1 MTFAKSLLAGAL
13 LTVLGGTAHAGVGA
27 GEARQLGTKLTR
39 VGAEVAGNAAGTI
52 PAYDG
57 GLTQAPAGF
66 KAGSGIR
73 VDPFAKEKPRL
84 TITAGNMAQH
94 EGQLTAGARAL
105 LKKYPGY
112 KINVYPTHRTVA
124 LPDRVLDN
132 TLANATRATTNNNG
146 LGISGAIGGYP
157 FPIPKNGHEAMWN
170 HLLRYVGVASTF
182 KYDNWN
188 VDASGKPALA
198 TSGKLFVEYPYYDPK
213 NTQPAQETDV
223 YFRTKIFY
231 NAPSR
236 RAGEALM
243 AVDVVNPSKRPRRAW
258 LYLPGQRRVK
268 LAPDISYDTPN
279 PGTAGSATYDDAWL
293 FNGAMDRYDF
303 KLAGKKEMLVPYNTY
318 ALTYAKKAANVTTPN
333 FVNPDLVRW
342 ELHRVW
348 VVEATLKPGKR
359 HIYHKRTFYLDED
372 SWTALAAD
380 QYDAKG
386 KLYRASFAH
395 MSPSYDTKTPNA
407 ETQVFYDLTSGVY
420 NISFLMGPYEGV
432 RYSDP
437 LPAKEWSP
445 DALAGA
451 GIR

>member
-1 MTFAKSLLAGAL
+1 MKFAKTLLAGAL
-13 LTVLGGTAHAGVGA
+13 LAAIGTAQAAVGA
-27 GEARQLGTKLTR
+27 EEAKQLGTRLTR
-39 VGAEVAGNAAGTI
+39 VGAETAGNADGTI
-52 PAYDG
+52 PAYTG
-57 GLTQAPAGF
+57 GLTTAPAGY
-66 KAGSGIR
+66 KAGGVR
-73 VDPFAKEKPRL
+73 PDPFAKEKPRL
-84 TITAGNMAQH
+84 TITAKNLAQH

-105 LKKYPGY
+105 LKKYPAFR
-112 KINVYPTHRTVA
+112 IDVYPTHRSVA

-132 TLANATRATTNNNG
+132 TVANATRASTSNGG

-157 FPIPKNGHEAMWN
+157 FPIPKSGNEAMWN
-170 HLLRYVGVASTF
+170 HLLRYVGVASNF

-188 VDASGKPALA
+188 VDASGRPALA

-213 NTQPAQETDV
+213 NTKPAQETDV

-231 NAPSR
+231 NAPAR

-243 AVDVVNPSKRPRRAW
+243 AVDVVNPLKRPRRAW

-279 PGTAGSATYDDAWL
+279 PGTAGSATYDDSWI

-303 KLAGKKEMLVPYNTY
+303 KLVGKKEMLVPYNTY
-318 ALTYAKKAANVTTPN
+318 RLTQHKKAAEVTTPS
-333 FVNPDLVRW
+333 FLNPDLVRW

-359 HIYHKRTFYLDED
+359 HIYAKRTFYLDED

-380 QYDAKG
+380 QYDASG

-395 MSPSYDTKTPNA
+395 MSPSYDANTPNA

-420 NISFLMGPYEGV
+420 NVSFLMGPYDGV
-432 RYSDP
+432 RYTNP
-437 LPAKEWSP
+437 LPPNEWSP

>member
-1 MTFAKSLLAGAL
+1 
-13 LTVLGGTAHAGVGA
+13 
-27 GEARQLGTKLTR
+27 
-39 VGAEVAGNAAGTI
+39 
-52 PAYDG
+52 
-57 GLTQAPAGF
+57 
-66 KAGSGIR
+66 
-73 VDPFAKEKPRL
+73 
-84 TITAGNMAQH
+84 
-94 EGQLTAGARAL
+94 
-105 LKKYPGY
+105 
-112 KINVYPTHRTVA
+112 
-124 LPDRVLDN
+124 
-132 TLANATRATTNNNG
+132 
-146 LGISGAIGGYP
+146 
-157 FPIPKNGHEAMWN
+157 MWN
-170 HLLRYVGVASTF
+170 HLLRYVGVASNF

-213 NTQPAQETDV
+213 ATAPAAETDV

-231 NAPSR
+231 NAPAR

-268 LAPDISYDTPN
+268 LAPDISHDTPN
-279 PGTAGSATYDDAWL
+279 PGTAGSATYDDAWI
-293 FNGAMDRYDF
+293 FNGSMDRFDF
-303 KLAGKKEMLVPYNTY
+303 KLVGKKEMLVPYNTY
-318 ALTYAKKAANVTTPN
+318 RLTYHGKAAEVTTPK

-359 HIYHKRTFYLDED
+359 HVYAKRTFYLDED

-380 QYDAKG
+380 QYDASG
-386 KLYRASFAH
+386 RLYRASFAH
-395 MSPSYDTKTPNA
+395 MAPSYDAKTPNA

-420 NISFLMGPYEGV
+420 NISFLMGPYDGV
-432 RYSDP
+432 HYTNP
-437 LPAKEWSP
+437 LPAAQWSP

>member
-1 MTFAKSLLAGAL
+1 MTFAKTLLAGAL
-13 LTVLGGTAHAGVGA
+13 LTVLGTAHAGVTA
-27 GEARQLGTKLTR
+27 EEAKQLGTKLTR
-39 VGAEVAGNAAGTI
+39 VGAEVAGNADGTI
-52 PAYDG
+52 PAYTG
-57 GLTQAPAGF
+57 GVTTAPAGF
-66 KAGSGIR
+66 KAGSAIR
-73 VDPFAKEKPRL
+73 VDPFAKEKPRV
-84 TITAGNMAQH
+84 TITAKNMAQY
-94 EGQLTAGARAL
+94 EGQLTVGAKAL
-105 LKKYPGY
+105 LKKYPDY
-112 KINVYPTHRTVA
+112 KIEVYPTHRSVA

-132 TLANATRATTNNNG
+132 TLANATRATTNNGG

-157 FPIPKNGHEAMWN
+157 FPIPKTGYEAMWN
-170 HLLRYVGVASTF
+170 HLLRYVGVASNF

-188 VDASGKPALA
+188 VDASGTPALA
-198 TSGKLFVEYPYYDPK
+198 TSGKLYVEYPYYDPK
-213 NTQPAQETDV
+213 TTQPAQETDT

-231 NAPSR
+231 NAPAR

-243 AVDVVNPSKRPRRAW
+243 AVDVVNPLKRPRRAW

-293 FNGAMDRYDF
+293 FNGAMDRFDF
-303 KLAGKKEMLVPYNTY
+303 KLVGKKEMLVPYNTY
-318 ALTYAKKAANVTTPN
+318 ALTYHKKAAEVTTPK

-380 QYDAKG
+380 QYDANG

-395 MSPSYDTKTPNA
+395 MAPSYDANTPNS

-420 NISFLMGPYEGV
+420 NISFLMGPYDGI
-432 RYSDP
+432 RYTNP

>member
-1 MTFAKSLLAGAL
+1 
-13 LTVLGGTAHAGVGA
+13 
-27 GEARQLGTKLTR
+27 
-39 VGAEVAGNAAGTI
+39 
-52 PAYDG
+52 
-57 GLTQAPAGF
+57 
-66 KAGSGIR
+66 
-73 VDPFAKEKPRL
+73 
-84 TITAGNMAQH
+84 
-94 EGQLTAGARAL
+94 
-105 LKKYPGY
+105 
-112 KINVYPTHRTVA
+112 
-124 LPDRVLDN
+124 
-132 TLANATRATTNNNG
+132 
-146 LGISGAIGGYP
+146 
-157 FPIPKNGHEAMWN
+157 
-170 HLLRYVGVASTF
+170 VASNF

-188 VDASGKPALA
+188 VDASGNPALA

-213 NTQPAQETDV
+213 KTKPAEELDE

-231 NAPSR
+231 NAPAR

-243 AVDVVNPSKRPRRAW
+243 AVDVVNPLKRPRRAW

-268 LAPDISYDTPN
+268 LAPDIAYDTPN

-303 KLAGKKEMLVPYNTY
+303 KLIGKKEMLVPYNTY
-318 ALTYAKKAANVTTPN
+318 RLTYHNKAADVTTPQ
-333 FVNPDLVRW
+333 FINPDLVRW

-359 HIYHKRTFYLDED
+359 HIYAKRTFYLDED

-380 QYDAKG
+380 QFDAKG

-395 MSPSYDTKTPNA
+395 MSPSYDAKTPNA

-420 NISFLMGPYEGV
+420 NISFLMGPYDGV
-432 RYSDP
+432 RYINP
-437 LPAKEWSP
+437 LPANEWSP

>member
-1 MTFAKSLLAGAL
+1 MKFAQTILAGAVL
-13 LTVLGGTAHAGVGA
+13 AVLGSAANAAVA
-27 GEARQLGTKLTR
+27 PEEAKQLGTKLTR
-39 VGAEVAGNAAGTI
+39 IGAETAANADGTI
-52 PAYDG
+52 PAYTG
-57 GLTQAPAGF
+57 GLTSAPAGY
-66 KAGSGIR
+66 KAGSGVR
-73 VDPFAKEKPRL
+73 PDPFASEKPRL
-84 TITAGNMAQH
+84 TITAKNMAQY
-94 EGQLTAGARAL
+94 EGQLTVGTRAL
-105 LKKYPGY
+105 LKKYPNFR
-112 KINVYPTHRTVA
+112 IDVYPTHRTVA

-132 TLANATRATTNNNG
+132 TVANATRASTSNGG

-157 FPIPKNGHEAMWN
+157 FPIPKTGYEAMWN
-170 HLLRYVGVASTF
+170 HLLRYVGVASNF

-188 VDASGKPALA
+188 VDAAGKPALA

-231 NAPSR
+231 NAPAR

-243 AVDVVNPSKRPRRAW
+243 AVDVVNPLKRPRRAW

-279 PGTAGSATYDDAWL
+279 PGTAGSATYDDSWI

-303 KLAGKKEMLVPYNTY
+303 KLVGKKEMLVPYNTY
-318 ALTYAKKAANVTTPN
+318 RLTSHKKAAEVTTPR
-333 FVNPDLVRW
+333 FLNPDLVRW

-348 VVEATLKPGKR
+348 VVDATLKPGKR
-359 HIYHKRTFYLDED
+359 HIYAKRTFYLDED
-372 SWTALAAD
+372 SWTALSAD

-395 MSPSYDTKTPNA
+395 MSPSYDAKTPNA

-420 NISFLMGPYEGV
+420 NVSFLMGPYDGV
-432 RYSDP
+432 HYTAP
-437 LPAKEWSP
+437 LPANQWSP